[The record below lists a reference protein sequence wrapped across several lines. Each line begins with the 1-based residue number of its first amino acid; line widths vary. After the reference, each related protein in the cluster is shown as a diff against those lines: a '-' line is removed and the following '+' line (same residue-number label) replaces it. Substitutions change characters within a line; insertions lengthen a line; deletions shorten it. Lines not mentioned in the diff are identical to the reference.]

1 MTRSHRSTPAHRTR
15 QAIRS
20 CGQRA
25 HCSRPP
31 PPHDRTHGE
40 LETDMPSCELE
51 RASMR
56 IIKWWRAGSGEVM
69 RMAAGPGSG
78 PFDAGTPAG
87 LADWCEAW
95 LLVTSL
101 QVGCSLGRGAADA
114 LSDIDAALGVNTACG
129 PAGAGQVEAVEA
141 MVVAALPEL
150 GALVDVLR

>member
-78 PFDAGTPAG
+78 PFDAGTLAGRAWLAALPDELAAQRRVMAG

-95 LLVTSL
+95 LL
-101 QVGCSLGRGAADA
+101 
-114 LSDIDAALGVNTACG
+114 
-129 PAGAGQVEAVEA
+129 
-141 MVVAALPEL
+141 
-150 GALVDVLR
+150 